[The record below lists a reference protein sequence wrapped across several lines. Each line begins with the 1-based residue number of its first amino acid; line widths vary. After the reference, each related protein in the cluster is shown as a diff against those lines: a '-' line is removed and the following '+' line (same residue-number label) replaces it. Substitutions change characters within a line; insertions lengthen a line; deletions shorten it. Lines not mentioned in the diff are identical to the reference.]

1 MLSTTISVRPISQSD
16 DSRAAAAAIN
26 KALGDSGDSSWLSGD
41 AGSEARCRAA
51 AAAEI
56 ASCHPAIRSDLRIEI
71 ESTEIEGD

>member
-1 MLSTTISVRPISQSD
+1 MLASIISVRPISQSD

-26 KALGDSGDSSWLSGD
+26 KALGDAGDSAWLAGD

-56 ASCHPAIRSDLRIEI
+56 ASCRASIRDDLRIEI
-71 ESTEIEGD
+71 ESTESA